1 MARSCSY
8 RVEQPSNAD
17 PTAVYEALMH
27 VEGWPNFMPTVA
39 AASCER
45 PGAPDTGEGGI
56 RRLRMGVLTVREQI
70 VGGTQP
76 HHQTY
81 IMLSNSGPRVI
92 GDYQADISID
102 ERPNGSLITWT
113 ATFTSRVH
121 GLGKPLQS
129 LIHLVIARSAAALA
143 RQAEGSP
150 DLDQ

>member
-8 RVEQPSNAD
+8 RVEQLS
-17 PTAVYEALMH
+17 TAHPAAIYDALMDI
-27 VEGWPNFMPTVA
+27 ERWPNFMPTVSA
-39 AASCER
+39 AVWEQR
-45 PGAPDTGEGGI
+45 GAPDTAEGGI
-56 RRLRMGVLTVREQI
+56 RCVRMGLLTVREQI

-81 IMLSNSGPRVI
+81 IMLSNSGARVI

-102 ERPNGSLITWT
+102 ERPNGSLITGT

-121 GLGKPLQS
+121 GLGRPLQS
-129 LIHLVIARSAAALA
+129 LIHLVIGRSAAALA
-143 RQAEGSP
+143 RQAEGPP